1 MKNTTL
7 YSAGSKLILGMTLVA
22 TLSGCGFQDPPLGIF
37 SWRVNTERPVLVAD
51 NEIYS
56 LKGNTKTNAFT
67 LTRYQEKKPVW
78 SREFSIALDPDD
90 TDSTDSASIK
100 VAGLAESSRRIAL
113 VVKTK
118 NKLFVLLYDQNGNRL
133 QQAELSLESE
143 YKAYPEFNAQG
154 DKLFVMIT
162 QTDGS
167 QSNAEVY
174 ELDNDVL
181 SSRFQRQIFP
191 DQPNFHIT
199 DDGAVIKLNQSLVI
213 GLDEHWQPRW
223 QLIAPTD
230 ISFGHMLANETT
242 ALVTQQGV
250 FPGINFIDS
259 ASGAV
264 RFVATTR
271 TPYISALGSDGNPYV
286 LEYGYNQYLK
296 KIDSDGNV
304 LFQST
309 ATYNEYRS
317 VQAVKELASGERVIL
332 SSYDQSEGD
341 VFVTNEVSR
350 IDWINADG
358 TTARSYTAPGKHSY
372 HPYDCLLCGSDND
385 RPGYFLKNI
394 HIEAD
399 GDIFASGSYSSLL
412 RASKTSSLWRSQPF
426 FGKVDLSKVDP

>member
-1 MKNTTL
+1 MQSTTV

-56 LKGNTKTNAFT
+56 LKGNTSANKFT
-67 LTRYQEKKPVW
+67 LTRYRENKPVW
-78 SREFSIALDPDD
+78 SREISVALDADE
-90 TDSTDSASIK
+90 TDNSDSASIK
-100 VAGLAESSRRIAL
+100 VAGLVESSRRIAL
-113 VVKTK
+113 VIKTK

-133 QQAELSLESE
+133 QQAELSLTSTF
-143 YKAYPEFNAQG
+143 KAYPEFNSQG

-162 QTDGS
+162 QSAGA

-174 ELDNDVL
+174 ELDNGVL

-191 DQPNFHIT
+191 DQPHLHIT
-199 DDGAVIKLNQSLVI
+199 NDGAVVKLNQSVVI
-213 GLDEHWQPRW
+213 GLDEHWQQRW
-223 QLIAPTD
+223 QLIASTD
-230 ISFGHMLANETT
+230 TGFEHMLANETT

-250 FPGINFIDS
+250 VPGVNFIDS
-259 ASGAV
+259 ASGEV

-271 TPYISALGSDGNPYV
+271 KPYLSALGTDGNPYV

-309 ATYNEYRS
+309 ATYDEYRS
-317 VQAVKELASGERVIL
+317 VQAVKELASGERVVL

-412 RASKTSSLWRSQPF
+412 RASETSSLWRSQPF
-426 FGKVDLSKVDP
+426 FGKVNLSKVDP